1 MMATIDHKTIDVSA
15 YKTSDTDTGSASY
28 QVASLTKKIAE
39 LTEHCKVH
47 KKDKSAVRGMITMVN
62 QRKKLLTYLR
72 RTSLTTFNKIVKELN
87 LRYRTSQ

>member
-1 MMATIDHKTIDVSA
+1 MATIDHKTIDVSA
-15 YKTSDTDTGSASY
+15 YKTSDNDCGSAAY

-39 LTEHCKVH
+39 LTDHCKAH

-72 RTSLTTFNKIVKELN
+72 RTSMSTFNKLIKELN
-87 LRYRTSQ
+87 IRYRTSQ